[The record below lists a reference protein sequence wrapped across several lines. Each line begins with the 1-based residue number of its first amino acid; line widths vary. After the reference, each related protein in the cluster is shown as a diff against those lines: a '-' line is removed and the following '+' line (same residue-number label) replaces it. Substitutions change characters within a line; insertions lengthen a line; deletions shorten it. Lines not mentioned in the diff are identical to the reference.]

1 MFSAIPSVGAL
12 VLHFIMGPLFDY
24 IRVKQLFSLTV
35 IRKSFHIVGTLGP
48 AAMMFAVFNM
58 NSDHKYLIISL
69 ITIGVSLTEVTMMG
83 GFYYALMDVA
93 PEYSGILQGIKNTVG
108 LSTGFIVPMIVSFL
122 TPTETAEEWGY
133 VFIMF
138 GSVFSVAG
146 LIFTLTGS
154 SDRLN
159 WTRTESCLSIN
170 TAE

>member
-122 TPTETAEEWGY
+122 TPTVNSIKIVILIFVCDRVLTSSVLIRKRRKNGVTCSSCLE
-133 VFIMF
+133 
-138 GSVFSVAG
+138 VFS
-146 LIFTLTGS
+146 
-154 SDRLN
+154 R
-159 WTRTESCLSIN
+159 
-170 TAE
+170 